1 MILSNFLSNPI
12 LMVVWLIAILVVL
25 TIHEFS
31 HAFAAL
37 LMGDDTAK
45 REGRRTL
52 NPLAHISW
60 LGFFMLLLVGF
71 GWGKPVPFNPYNLKY
86 PRFGP
91 ALVAVAG
98 PFSNLLMA
106 ALSAVALKLIII
118 YSLVGPTN
126 LLVHFLNLMI
136 VLNLVLMLFNLLP
149 FAPLDG
155 SKIVFAFLSDIKYE
169 RIRNFLENQGPFIL
183 MMLII
188 FDNFL
193 GVNLLSGFFS
203 WVVNLV
209 YKVIM

>member
-12 LMVVWLIAILVVL
+12 LMIVWLIAILIVL
-25 TIHEFS
+25 TVHEFS

-45 REGRRTL
+45 REGRLTL

-106 ALSAVALKLIII
+106 ALSTVVLKLIII
-118 YSLVGPTN
+118 HSLVGPTN

>member
-1 MILSNFLSNPI
+1 
-12 LMVVWLIAILVVL
+12 MVVWLIAILVVL
-25 TIHEFS
+25 TVHEFS

-37 LMGDDTAK
+37 LLGDDTAK
-45 REGRRTL
+45 REGRLTL
-52 NPLAHISW
+52 NPLSHISW

-106 ALSAVALKLIII
+106 ALSAVALKLVII

-193 GVNLLSGFFS
+193 GINLLSGVFS

-209 YKVIM
+209 YKLML

>member
-1 MILSNFLSNPI
+1 
-12 LMVVWLIAILVVL
+12 MVVWLIAILVVL
-25 TIHEFS
+25 TVHEFS

-45 REGRRTL
+45 REGRLTL

-106 ALSAVALKLIII
+106 ALSVVVLKLIII
-118 YSLVGPTN
+118 YSLVGPAN

-169 RIRNFLENQGPFIL
+169 RIRNFLENQGPFVL

-193 GVNLLSGFFS
+193 GINLLSGFFS